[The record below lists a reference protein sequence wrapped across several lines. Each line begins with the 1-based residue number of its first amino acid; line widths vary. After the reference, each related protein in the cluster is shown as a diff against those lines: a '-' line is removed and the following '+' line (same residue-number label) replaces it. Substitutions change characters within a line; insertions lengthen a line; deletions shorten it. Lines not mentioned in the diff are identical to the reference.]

1 MTFCSQCGVECV
13 ANAKFCHSCGC
24 EISQQRPRNATATS
38 SANSTPST
46 SGSTLTH
53 INSNRSRLS
62 FGAYRTRKEVERSSC
77 FKPKGPNPKKMKTQS
92 AAKVTVDVKVNVGI
106 VTFRDE
112 KMLPRRNTTLPLT
125 VKDTVGKKEL
135 LNTAVEKHSRFNS
148 NLISNNPE
156 IYRLLFGSH
165 GWLHEV
171 RTMPGSEEPFVLRR
185 YKEEIGK
192 PYSKISF
199 YICSLADFL
208 EYTMNTSSSE
218 EELPVSVSSVTN
230 RDYESVKQAD
240 KPHSDKPVVVPATV
254 PPATAPPATAPP
266 ATVPSATVPPTTALP
281 ATQPQTVQCPLC
293 IEHFPVEEIEV
304 HADECCMWLLNEDIQ
319 EATSPVNVSEQ
330 FREEQTAY
338 NISSMTKNEVKNALI
353 NEISK
358 PAESKLVNVNP
369 KRITVRRKLI
379 WEDFKNELVRKV
391 TPATKI
397 KVVFAGEPAVDDG
410 GPRRELFSGKF

>member
-53 INSNRSRLS
+53 INCNRSRLS
-62 FGAYRTRKEVERSSC
+62 FGAYGIRKEVERSSC
-77 FKPKGPNPKKMKTQS
+77 FKLKDSNPKKMKRQS
-92 AAKVTVDVKVNVGI
+92 AVTVDVKVNVGI

-125 VKDTVGKKEL
+125 VKDTVGKEEL

-148 NLISNNPE
+148 NFISNNPE

-165 GWLHEV
+165 GRLHEV
-171 RTMPGSEEPFVLRR
+171 RTIPGSEEPFVLRR

-218 EELPVSVSSVTN
+218 EELPVSVSPVTN
-230 RDYESVKQAD
+230 RDYESVEQAD
-240 KPHSDKPVVVPATV
+240 KPHSDKPVVLSATV

-293 IEHFPVEEIEV
+293 IEHFPVEEIEA

-319 EATSPVNVSEQ
+319 EAASPVNVSEQ
-330 FREEQTAY
+330 FQEEQAAY

-353 NEISK
+353 KEISK
-358 PAESKLVNVNP
+358 LAESKLVNVNP
-369 KRITVRRKLI
+369 ERITVRRKLI
-379 WEDFKNELVRKV
+379 WEDFKNEFARKV
-391 TPATKI
+391 APTTKI
-397 KVVFAGEPAVDDG
+397 KVVFAFEPAVDNG

>member
-53 INSNRSRLS
+53 INCNRSRLS
-62 FGAYRTRKEVERSSC
+62 FGAYRIRKEVERSSC
-77 FKPKGPNPKKMKTQS
+77 FKLKDSNPKKMKTQS
-92 AAKVTVDVKVNVGI
+92 AVTVDVKLNVGI

-125 VKDTVGKKEL
+125 VKDTVGKEEL

-165 GWLHEV
+165 GRLHEV

-218 EELPVSVSSVTN
+218 EELPVSVSPVTN
-230 RDYESVKQAD
+230 RDYESVEQAD
-240 KPHSDKPVVVPATV
+240 KPHSDKPVVLPATV

-293 IEHFPVEEIEV
+293 IEH
-304 HADECCMWLLNEDIQ
+304 ADECCMWLLNKDIQ
-319 EATSPVNVSEQ
+319 EAASPVNVSEQ

-353 NEISK
+353 KEISK
-358 PAESKLVNVNP
+358 LAESKLVNVNP

-391 TPATKI
+391 TPTTKI